1 MAAFKFRLAAVLNLR
16 MRVKDEKQWDLR
28 QLNEERRAMTE
39 AMAALER
46 KIEQAE
52 KVLAGRE
59 GMILSAQEHKSHSD
73 HVQLL
78 DQRLK
83 EKRIAAVQLDERIVE
98 KRGELVEAMRGVKA
112 LERLR
117 ERQAGKFRR
126 EQDAAEQKFVDEVAQ
141 RKFVSGGGRQKIP

>member
-1 MAAFKFRLAAVLNLR
+1 
-16 MRVKDEKQWDLR
+16 
-28 QLNEERRAMTE
+28 LNEERRGMTE

-46 KIEQAE
+46 KLEQAE
-52 KVLAGRE
+52 MALAGRE
-59 GMILSAQEHKSHSD
+59 GRIFSVQELKSHSD
-73 HVQLL
+73 HAQLL

-83 EKRIAAVQLDERIVE
+83 EMRIAAVQLDERIVE

-117 ERQAGKFRR
+117 ERQAEKFRR

-141 RKFVSGGGRQKIP
+141 RKFVSGAGRQKIP